1 MAQMMRIGG
10 FQKQSFI
17 DWDGR
22 MVAVVFTQGCNFRCG
37 YCHNPSLVIPE
48 FYNTAACISEDEVL
62 AALLSRCGWLDGVVI
77 SGGEPTLQPCLKQ
90 FIQKIKAMG
99 YLVKLDTNGTNPN
112 LLEELIY
119 ERLIDYVAMDIKT
132 IPTYERYSQVTPIS
146 RCQFSKVLQTMR
158 LLQQNV
164 IPYQFRTTIVPTLHS
179 SEDIIE
185 LKRQMTKCPC
195 VTLQMYREGDT
206 VACYL

>member
-1 MAQMMRIGG
+1 MLNKEMAQTMRIGG

-77 SGGEPTLQPCLKQ
+77 S
-90 FIQKIKAMG
+90 
-99 YLVKLDTNGTNPN
+99 
-112 LLEELIY
+112 
-119 ERLIDYVAMDIKT
+119 
-132 IPTYERYSQVTPIS
+132 
-146 RCQFSKVLQTMR
+146 
-158 LLQQNV
+158 
-164 IPYQFRTTIVPTLHS
+164 
-179 SEDIIE
+179 
-185 LKRQMTKCPC
+185 
-195 VTLQMYREGDT
+195 
-206 VACYL
+206 